1 MSVAAIAHG
10 VVGALLPWIG
20 SAEVF
25 DGYYRH
31 IELAFWGDVAPAAAR
46 AQQVWWIALFGATV
60 QAISLW
66 MWALVRLGGRQR
78 NAEIWAWL
86 MAGLVLWAPQDM
98 LISLR
103 ADQWP
108 HVWIDVFALATMLPP
123 LLCLYRY
130 DRTPSAALQ

>member
-1 MSVAAIAHG
+1 M
-10 VVGALLPWIG
+10 
-20 SAEVF
+20 
-25 DGYYRH
+25 
-31 IELAFWGDVAPAAAR
+31 
-46 AQQVWWIALFGATV
+46 
-60 QAISLW
+60 SLW

-130 DRTPSAALQ
+130 DRTRSAALQ